1 MNRGSLRQRLA
12 LQWVALALLLSLAL
26 FFAVRMTAERTSRAS
41 ADAVL
46 DAALLAIS
54 DSIRAQDEGLE
65 IDLPY
70 ASFSMLGAMGNE
82 RVFYRIALDDLPV
95 TGYDDLP
102 GPPDANQNGTQFY
115 SANYRDADLRL
126 AALTRNLLVEGR
138 SQRLTVILGQTR
150 HGQAEIARTT
160 ARNAAAVGLG
170 FLALALPLA
179 LWAAGAAL
187 RPVERLAEA
196 VGRRGAHDLR
206 PVRHPAPRE
215 LVPLVAALNGLIARL
230 RATLSGAE
238 KFILEAAHRIRTPL
252 SLVRTEAEIALREAE
267 TDAARARLRRML
279 RAIEESSRS
288 ANQILDH
295 AMVLYR
301 AERPEDAPF
310 DLARLIAGVMA
321 GVEPVAGM
329 RDIDLRAEGLKTPVT
344 VRGDARMIEV
354 ALRNLFDNA
363 VKYSHPDGEVTLS
376 LTTAEGHAIIEI
388 RDHGRGL
395 AGDRIGTRFQRGDN
409 VGDVVGS
416 GLGLTI
422 VDEAARAHGGHFTLT
437 PATGGGTCARLSL
450 PL

>member
-1 MNRGSLRQRLA
+1 MKAASLRQRLA

-26 FFAVRMTAERTSRAS
+26 FFAVRLTAERTSRAA

-46 DAALLAIS
+46 NAALLAIS
-54 DSIRAQDEGLE
+54 DTIRAQDEGLE

-82 RVFYRIALDDLPV
+82 RVFYRIALDGVPV

-102 GPPDANQNGTQFY
+102 LPPDPDRAGTQFY
-115 SANYRDADLRL
+115 SAEYRDAGLRL
-126 AALTRNLLVEGR
+126 AALSRTLLLDGR
-138 SQRLTVILGQTR
+138 GQRLSVILGQTR
-150 HGQAEIARTT
+150 YGQAAIARTT
-160 ARNAAAVGLG
+160 ARNAAALGLG

-215 LVPLVAALNGLIARL
+215 LLPLVAALNGLIARL

-267 TDAARARLRRML
+267 TEAARDRLRRML
-279 RAIEESSRS
+279 RAIGESSRS

-301 AERPEDAPF
+301 AERPEDGPF
-310 DLARLIAGVMA
+310 DLARLTAGVVA
-321 GVEPVAGM
+321 GFEAVAGM
-329 RDIDLRAEGLKTPVT
+329 RDIDLRVSGLGAPVMM
-344 VRGDARMIEV
+344 RGDARMVEV
-354 ALRNLFDNA
+354 ALRNLLDNA
-363 VKYSHPDGEVTLS
+363 VKYSHSEAEVALA
-376 LTTAEGHAIIEI
+376 LTVADGHARLEI

-395 AGDRIGTRFQRGDN
+395 AGARIGTRFQRGDN

-437 PATGGGTCARLSL
+437 PAPGGGTCACLSL